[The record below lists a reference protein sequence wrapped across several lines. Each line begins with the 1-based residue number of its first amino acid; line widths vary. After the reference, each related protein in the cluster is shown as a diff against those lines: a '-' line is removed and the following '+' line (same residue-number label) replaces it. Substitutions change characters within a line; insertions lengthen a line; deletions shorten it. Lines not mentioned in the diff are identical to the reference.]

1 MVDYYNV
8 GGYMASQSNLYKF
21 NDIYDKTYLDI
32 LKYVIVKC
40 HNINDANDIIQET
53 YLELWNI
60 LNKKELSNK
69 NIKSYIIGIA
79 NNKIKKHFTLLQ
91 KIKTISIF
99 EKNVNDI
106 ELIDLVEDDIN
117 IENFIIRRDDW
128 TFIWKYIKSK
138 KNQNIPK
145 VFYLYYQMDLSIKE
159 ISKVLNVN
167 ESYIKN
173 LIYRTLKEL
182 QSKFGNGENS
192 ND

>member
-1 MVDYYNV
+1 
-8 GGYMASQSNLYKF
+8 MASQSNLYKF

-69 NIKSYIIGIA
+69 NIKSYIIGIT

-106 ELIDLVEDDIN
+106 ELIDLMEDDIN